1 MIFATASPLWTV
13 IIGGI
18 AVGFNYAIL
27 VLGVLLVFQVG
38 RVINFAYGQF
48 GAIAALVA
56 YLGIADLHLSIA
68 IAVVMGVLAS
78 VALSAATEVTIIS
91 RLGNV
96 VGSGRDL
103 LVTLGLLLFLEAGS
117 EEVFGVTSHP
127 LPGLGAD
134 TTLRTPIADITIE
147 ELLAIGLGIV
157 LIFGIYFLL
166 HSTDFGLKLRSAS
179 YRPEVAESV
188 GINVLKL
195 RIMTW
200 ALAGVMGALGA
211 ILFANQLSA
220 SPDYM
225 TTIIITV
232 FVLALLGGPDK
243 YWAPL
248 LVSILYGTVI
258 SIIQYYYGANSATP
272 ATFVIAIVVLLMLP
286 ARLVSGR
293 EAERA

>member
-1 MIFATASPLWTV
+1 MILAAVSPLWTV

-27 VLGVLLVFQVG
+27 VLGVILVFQVG
-38 RVINFAYGQF
+38 RVVNFAYGQF
-48 GAIAALVA
+48 GAIAALIS
-56 YLGIADLHLSIA
+56 YLSIADLHISIVA
-68 IAVVMGVLAS
+68 GVVMGVISA

-91 RLGNV
+91 RLGPV

-134 TTLRTPIADITIE
+134 TTLRTPFADITVE
-147 ELLAIGLGIV
+147 EIMAIGMGLILIV
-157 LIFGIYFLL
+157 GVYLLL

-179 YRPEVAESV
+179 YRPEIAESV

-195 RIMTW
+195 RIVTW
-200 ALAGVMGALGA
+200 AVAGAVGALGA

-232 FVLALLGGPDK
+232 FVLALLGGPDN
-243 YWAPL
+243 YWVPL
-248 LVSILYGTVI
+248 VVAILYGTGI

-272 ATFVIAIVVLLMLP
+272 ATFVIAVVVLLVLP